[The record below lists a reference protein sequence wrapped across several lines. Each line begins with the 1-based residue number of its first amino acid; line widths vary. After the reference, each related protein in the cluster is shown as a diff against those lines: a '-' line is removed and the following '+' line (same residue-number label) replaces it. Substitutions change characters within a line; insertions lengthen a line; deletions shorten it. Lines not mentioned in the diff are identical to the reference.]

1 MVQSI
6 LPVLQLVSQIAILLG
21 MIYGF
26 YKFINKPHDTLETR
40 VTALEIELKDTKAS
54 LLQGND
60 RFRRHEKLFKKQRK
74 TNAAFKSIILA
85 FVNFEIAYCQ
95 HTNYEF
101 TSEIVKAK
109 TEIEELLTGADE
121 YDEEDE
127 QC

>member
-1 MVQSI
+1 MVQSTLQI
-6 LPVLQLVSQIAILLG
+6 LQLISQIALIIG
-21 MIYGF
+21 MVYGF
-26 YKFINKPHDTLETR
+26 YKFMNKPHDTLETR
-40 VTALEIELKDTKAS
+40 ITALEIELKETKAS

-109 TEIEELLTGADE
+109 TEIEELLTAT
-121 YDEEDE
+121 DEEDGDE
-127 QC
+127 E